1 MWGINIAGHVSGEF
15 GLGEAVRANIRS
27 LEAAGIPFVINNF
40 NRSPHRK
47 QDKTYDNFSD
57 DNPYPINLIQVNADQ
72 IQAFAR
78 DVGKSYFEG
87 KYNIGFWAWELPE
100 FPNEWMAAFN
110 WFDEIWTYS
119 GYCQDAISRVSPIPV
134 IKVMPSVWLPTPS
147 IGKSEL
153 GLPTDKFIF
162 LFSFDFFSIFER
174 KNPLA
179 VIEAF
184 KQAFGQDDRVLLV
197 LKCSNSQR
205 FPAQT
210 QAMQAAVTGREN
222 ILIIDKVLARAEVN
236 ALLYNCDAYVS
247 LHRSEG
253 FGLGMAEAMF
263 YGKPVIATGYS
274 ANLEF
279 MNVANSFLVK
289 YDLVALEQDIRPY
302 KKGNLWAQPDINHAA
317 ELMAWVFQNQ
327 AAAAQVGA
335 RGQRDINLLLSPEAR
350 GKHIATRLSR
360 NPVSQSVRVSPEVAP
375 LVSICIPTYNGAEFI
390 REALESALAQTY
402 RPLEIIVSDDGS
414 TDNTLEIVN
423 GVLSL
428 VPCPL
433 SLVPCRGD
441 SRIAPTTNDQG
452 QMTNDQGQMTKLRIL
467 SHENYG
473 LVQNWNY
480 CLEQARGKYVKFL
493 FQDDILAPDCVA
505 EMVKLAEEDE
515 DVGLVFAPR
524 QLILAEKD
532 KNNPNLVRASE
543 RNRDLHQGWTRLQRL
558 QWGRDLLHDVNFM
571 RHPLNK
577 IGEPSNVL
585 LKREVVLE
593 MGGFDASLCQLVDVD
608 MWWRMMGRGKI
619 GFVDKSLS
627 FFRVHRHQQT
637 WVNMFSGKNAKD
649 YDLFCHKV
657 LVGAEYGFLDEQFKQ
672 RVRRELQPLL
682 FFEGLASSVNYYLQH
697 PGDEEAINN
706 LRLARYQLARKFLE
720 ISDEGL
726 KSAYLGYTG
735 KAYKMLLKSGIKSQ
749 TLTTEDR
756 EFLAELSDYLR
767 RGFNQPQDMQYF
779 LAATLYGYCYQLP
792 VKYENAA
799 IPVWFFDDF
808 LRLLVEKP
816 RQFAD
821 REEQEVYSGYFRQL
835 GDYVRDE
842 VNGNSSPVVRQ
853 KVAAVFGNIGLSAN
867 G

>member
-40 NRSPHRK
+40 SRSPHRK
-47 QDKTYDNFSD
+47 QDTTYQNFSQN
-57 DNPYPINLIQVNADQ
+57 NPYPINLIQVNADQ
-72 IQAFAR
+72 MELFAKV
-78 DVGKSYFEG
+78 VGKSYFEG

-100 FPNEWMAAFN
+100 FPDEWMGAFDL
-110 WFDEIWTYS
+110 FDEIWTYS

-134 IKVMPSVWLPTPS
+134 IKVMPSVSLPTPEL
-147 IGKSEL
+147 GKSQL
-153 GLPTDKFIF
+153 GLPQNKFIF

-179 VIEAF
+179 VITAF
-184 KQAFGQDDRVLLV
+184 QQAFGQDNRVLLV
-197 LKCSNSQR
+197 VKCSNSQR
-205 FPAQT
+205 FPTQT
-210 QAMQAAVTGREN
+210 QAMQAAVAGWDN
-222 ILIIDKVLARAEVN
+222 IVIIDKVLARAEVN

-302 KKGNLWAQPDINHAA
+302 KKGNLWAEPDINHAA
-317 ELMAWVFQNQ
+317 ELMAWVFKNQ
-327 AAAAQVGA
+327 EAAAQVGA

-350 GKHIATRLSR
+350 GKHIATRLSK
-360 NPVSQSVRVSPEVAP
+360 NPLVKSQQVSP

-433 SLVPCRGD
+433 SLEQGQM
-441 SRIAPTTNDQG
+441 TNDQG
-452 QMTNDQGQMTKLRIL
+452 QMTNDQGQITNLRIL

-524 QLILAEKD
+524 ELILAQKD
-532 KNNPNLVRASE
+532 KNNPNLVRASQ
-543 RNRDLHQGWTRLQRL
+543 RNRDLHRGWTRLQRL
-558 QWGRDLLHDVNFM
+558 QWGSDLLHDVNFM

-593 MGGFDASLCQLVDVD
+593 LGGFDVGLCQLVDVD

-637 WVNMFSGKNAKD
+637 WVNMFTGKNAQD
-649 YDLFCHKV
+649 YELFCQKV
-657 LVGAEYGFLDEQFKQ
+657 LFGAEYGFLDEQFKE
-672 RVRRELQPLL
+672 RVRRELQPIL
-682 FFEGLASSVNYYLQH
+682 FFEGLASSVHYYRQH
-697 PGDEEAINN
+697 PGDEEGINN
-706 LRLARYQLARKFLE
+706 LRLARHQLARKFLDIPDAE
-720 ISDEGL
+720 L
-726 KSAYLGYTG
+726 KSAYLGYPG
-735 KAYKMLLKSGIKSQ
+735 KGYKLLWQSGIKSE
-749 TLTTEDR
+749 TLTTEER
-756 EFLAELSDYLR
+756 KFLGELRDYLG

-821 REEQEVYSGYFRQL
+821 REEQEVYSGYLRQL

-842 VNGNSSPVVRQ
+842 IYGKSSPVVRQ
-853 KVAAVFGNIGLSAN
+853 KVAAVFGKMGLSGN

>member
-40 NRSPHRK
+40 SRSPHRK
-47 QDKTYDNFSD
+47 QDTTYQNFSD

-72 IQAFAR
+72 MELFAKV
-78 DVGKSYFEG
+78 VGKSYFEG

-100 FPNEWMAAFN
+100 FPDEWMAAFN

-134 IKVMPSVWLPTPS
+134 IKVMPSVSLPTPEL
-147 IGKSEL
+147 GKSQL
-153 GLPTDKFIF
+153 GFPTDKFIF

-179 VIEAF
+179 VITAF
-184 KQAFGQDDRVLLV
+184 KQAFGQDNRVLLV
-197 LKCSNSQR
+197 VKCSNSQR
-205 FPAQT
+205 FPTQT
-210 QAMQAAVTGREN
+210 QAMQAEVAGWEN
-222 ILIIDKVLARAEVN
+222 ILIIDNVLARAEVN

-317 ELMAWVFQNQ
+317 ELMAWVFKNQ
-327 AAAAQVGA
+327 AAAAQVGV

-350 GKHIATRLSR
+350 GKHITTRLSKFRNRVSQR
-360 NPVSQSVRVSPEVAP
+360 NPVSPSP

-423 GVLSL
+423 GVLSFEGGDL
-428 VPCPL
+428 RGLKPNYEPL
-433 SLVPCRGD
+433 RGLK
-441 SRIAPTTNDQG
+441 PNYEHV
-452 QMTNDQGQMTKLRIL
+452 RIL

-473 LVQNWNY
+473 LVRNWNY

-515 DVGLVFAPR
+515 DVGLVFSPR
-524 QLILAEKD
+524 ELILAQKD
-532 KNNPNLVRASE
+532 KNDEKLVMAVQSNRNLHR
-543 RNRDLHQGWTRLQRL
+543 GWKRLQRL
-558 QWGRDLLHDVNFM
+558 QWGSDLLNDANLM
-571 RHPLNK
+571 QHPINK

-585 LKREVVLE
+585 LKRDVVLE
-593 MGGFDASLCQLVDVD
+593 MGGFDVSLCQLVDVD

-627 FFRVHRHQQT
+627 FFRVHQGQQT
-637 WVNMFSGKNAKD
+637 WVNMLTGKNAQD
-649 YDLFCHKV
+649 YDSFCNKV
-657 LVGAEYGFLDEQFKQ
+657 LFGAEYGFLDENFKE
-672 RVRRELQPLL
+672 RVRVELRPIL
-682 FFEGLASSVNYYLQH
+682 FLAVLASSVNYYLQH

-706 LRLARYQLARKFLE
+706 LRLARYQLAKNFLE
-720 ISDEGL
+720 IPDGGL
-726 KSAYLGYTG
+726 KSAYLGYPG

-749 TLTTEDR
+749 SLTRKEG
-756 EFLAELSDYLR
+756 EFLGELRDYLG

-779 LAATLYGYCYQLP
+779 LAATLYGYCYQLR

-821 REEQEVYSGYFRQL
+821 REEQEVYSGYFREL

-853 KVAAVFGNIGLSAN
+853 KVAAVFGKMGLTGNS
-867 G
+867 